1 MSNNLAIATVTRA
14 LQGIVQQAVG
24 SVVPGAGV
32 LTRRPTRISDTEQ
45 QNASVNLF
53 LFQATANDAWRNEDL
68 PTRSADGTLRRRPRL
83 AVDLFFMLSFHGDDA
98 ALVPQRMLGAVLAEL
113 HREPRLTAPAIR
125 NAIATA
131 GGDRGPLA
139 DSDLADQVESI
150 TLTLQR
156 PTLEELSKIWSVLF
170 QVPYSLSAF
179 YVASAVFLEPDVQPV
194 PVAPV
199 GEAGVVLDVTP
210 RVSAVE
216 VPAR

>member
-1 MSNNLAIATVTRA
+1 MSNNLAIATVTRV
-14 LQGIVQQAVG
+14 LQGLVQQAVG

-32 LTRRPTRISDTEQ
+32 LTRRPAKIADGEQ
-45 QNASVNLF
+45 QGASVNVF
-53 LFQATANDAWRNEDL
+53 LFQATANDTWRNEDL

-83 AVDLFFMLSFHGDDA
+83 GVDLHFMLSFHGDDA

-125 NAIATA
+125 AAIATA
-131 GGDRGPLA
+131 GGRQGPLA
-139 DSDLADQVESI
+139 GSDLADQVESI

-194 PVAPV
+194 PVARV
-199 GEAGVVLDVTP
+199 GEAGVVVDVTAQVP
-210 RVSAVE
+210 RRE
-216 VPAR
+216 VPAP

>member
-1 MSNNLAIATVTRA
+1 MSNSLAIATVTRV

-24 SVVPGAGV
+24 SVVPGAAV
-32 LTRRPTRISDTEQ
+32 LTRRPAKISDTEQ
-45 QNASVNLF
+45 QSASVNLF

-68 PTRSADGTLRRRPRL
+68 PTRSAGGTLRRRPRL
-83 AVDLFFMLSFHGDDA
+83 GVDLHFMLSFHGDDA

-113 HREPRLTAPAIR
+113 HREPRLTAPVIR
-125 NAIATA
+125 AAIAAA
-131 GGDRGPLA
+131 GGEQGVLA
-139 DSDLADQVESI
+139 GSDLADQVESI

-179 YVASAVFLEPDVQPV
+179 YVASAVFLEPDVRPV
-194 PVAPV
+194 PAAPV
-199 GEAGVVLDVTP
+199 GEDGVVLGVT
-210 RVSAVE
+210 VG